1 MLHIGENVCFRFLAS
16 FSEKESIK
24 LLSFVEVGIMKDY
37 FSYDRNLGPKTLIDL
52 NYVPKCLSFGN
63 YSVVDSSNILTC

>member
-1 MLHIGENVCFRFLAS
+1 MFYVS
-16 FSEKESIK
+16 SII
-24 LLSFVEVGIMKDY
+24 LRERLYQIAPFVEVGIMKDY

-63 YSVVDSSNILTC
+63 YSVVHSSNVPTC